1 VAQAVAPAAALEARR
16 PREPQRLHARDRA
29 VLGRQRFTPA
39 GLIVILAYFVSLRW
53 SIAAHGSVH
62 LHLHP
67 LWLAVSIIFV
77 AERFVTVRARGPLQ
91 MALAATLLVEMP
103 FDRFLQVVNGKAIL
117 ETLTNSERKW

>member
-1 VAQAVAPAAALEARR
+1 
-16 PREPQRLHARDRA
+16 
-29 VLGRQRFTPA
+29 
-39 GLIVILAYFVSLRW
+39 
-53 SIAAHGSVH
+53 VH

-103 FDRFLQVVNGKAIL
+103 FDRFLQVVHGKAIL